1 MIHIS
6 FNAIFRSDI
15 VIKAINIIAKNINT
29 HNLINP
35 LPNKAK
41 SIIGAKVTKETIS
54 SILVKTDIIRRIQ
67 IKKTNTDFNIKNIKL
82 KLEGKLFFLSIKLLY
97 IVSKNSSSR

>member
-54 SILVKTDIIRRIQ
+54 SILVKTHIIRRIQ
-67 IKKTNTDFNIKNIKL
+67 IKKRILILTL
-82 KLEGKLFFLSIKLLY
+82 KILS
-97 IVSKNSSSR
+97 